1 MPDRGSAC
9 RRAIWTVP
17 PEPPAV
23 RRRGPARDRQEHD
36 HQDRRVQ
43 RRRQVRETPFVSGL
57 PRARDAR
64 GVATRRGSPRRASK
78 PPRVFFFFFFSLR
91 PNNIT
96 SNITTSHPH
105 IALSRLSPALSVLV
119 DDPMWDAA
127 QFDVLGATR
136 ATFGAAAPARETLR
150 FALVPRSSGVF
161 SAGPSLV
168 TYRPAG
174 VGSAEI
180 SGTSNSLPRI
190 PILSQLEEHFA
201 LALKVGAVV
210 SLGFCKTA
218 EDWSRGAHLRRGRRA
233 ALPEPVPARAQSG
246 ARQPQAQ
253 GHRGA
258 HQGRVMS
265 FA

>member
-1 MPDRGSAC
+1 M
-9 RRAIWTVP
+9 
-17 PEPPAV
+17 
-23 RRRGPARDRQEHD
+23 
-36 HQDRRVQ
+36 
-43 RRRQVRETPFVSGL
+43 
-57 PRARDAR
+57 
-64 GVATRRGSPRRASK
+64 
-78 PPRVFFFFFFSLR
+78 
-91 PNNIT
+91 
-96 SNITTSHPH
+96 
-105 IALSRLSPALSVLV
+105 LV

-136 ATFGAAAPARETLR
+136 ATFGAVAPGARETLR
-150 FALVPRSSGVF
+150 FAVVPRSSGVF

-218 EDWSRGAHLRRGRRA
+218 EDWSRGAAIFGGVAALLFLNQCLLTGRRA
-233 ALPEPVPARAQSG
+233 VRANRRRK
-246 ARQPQAQ
+246 AIAELTKDE
-253 GHRGA
+253 
-258 HQGRVMS
+258 
-265 FA
+265 